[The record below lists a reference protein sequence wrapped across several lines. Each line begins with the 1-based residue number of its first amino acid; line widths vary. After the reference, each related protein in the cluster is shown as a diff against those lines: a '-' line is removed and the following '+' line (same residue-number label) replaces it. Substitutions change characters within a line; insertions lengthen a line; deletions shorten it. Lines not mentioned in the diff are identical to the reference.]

1 MEEGKKRRGRRTK
14 PNDQTQTKADNQE
27 NMVQMLTFLG
37 MDPARTLASSR
48 EGTASEESQQRT
60 RVCFKGKREM
70 NKSCSTQ
77 KHNLNRLALAP
88 QTKAVVHPL
97 ITFSYYKP
105 RQACQGQLAGD
116 VARWRQCSY
125 SMCEVLGSLLSNIR
139 EGTLISALWKVH
151 M

>member
-1 MEEGKKRRGRRTK
+1 MK
-14 PNDQTQTKADNQE
+14 N
-27 NMVQMLTFLG
+27 L
-37 MDPARTLASSR
+37 SR
-48 EGTASEESQQRT
+48 ELES
-60 RVCFKGKREM
+60 VFKGKRKEL
-70 NKSCSTQ
+70 NKNCSTQ
-77 KHNLNRLALAP
+77 KHNNLNRLALAQ

-97 ITFSYYKP
+97 IAYSYYKP

-125 SMCEVLGSLLSNIR
+125 SVCEVLGSLLSSIR